1 MKERRL
7 ETQELKVLQVAAM
20 EQMEGTSSFEK
31 MDARRADGRTSTHE
45 PDDDDKDDD
54 DDASKSIFS
63 TLFDELQD
71 L

>member
-31 MDARRADGRTSTHE
+31 IKARRADGRTSTHE
-45 PDDDDKDDD
+45 PDDDDDD
-54 DDASKSIFS
+54 DDACKSIFS

>member
-31 MDARRADGRTSTHE
+31 IDARRAEGKTSTHE
-45 PDDDDKDDD
+45 PDDDPDD

-63 TLFDELQD
+63 TLSLSLSD
-71 L
+71 